1 MSVEQR
7 LRELEAAVAGL
18 LQREAEREAEH
29 AAKLERARRQELR
42 DSVKAGRGHHWLD
55 LDESDPQVQGWYREV
70 DRAVSRRRVA

>member
-42 DSVKAGRGHHWLD
+42 DSVKAGRG